1 MIYLLTGRRRL
12 HLPAPRHA
20 ERAFHLENSR
30 IGRSSRLPRLVYE
43 RAVQALRE
51 LPGSN
56 DWGRDF
62 FVRRPRSWI
71 YVRELGRSLDL
82 LANPGSQA
90 RVRWP
95 GDAKAAMHE
104 ASHGLR
110 LSPQTLQSAR
120 RVAIALIDIANKGL
134 VAFTSCEHCEFCWRP
149 TETGSRFCTCHA
161 PGTPKYFRRH
171 HANAR
176 EKEVTADYIQLVRR
190 TRKMLAHEY
199 NMIDQWVEQVVLI
212 DGTTK
217 TQRNHEIN
225 PDFLALLPKYWPRIA
240 AYIDFDT
247 SDLIGDVLYKLGFG
261 GDASFSGAK
270 EKEKACIDFM
280 QRSSTPFLW
289 SNLDRVEALLM
300 VWEDTSSRR
309 RIRGNRVPE
318 ELLGLQ
324 ADSAT
329 IAKLAKQ
336 GLTQRQIAYQLGVSA
351 ATVNRRLR
359 RAPVP

>member
-1 MIYLLTGRRRL
+1 
-12 HLPAPRHA
+12 
-20 ERAFHLENSR
+20 
-30 IGRSSRLPRLVYE
+30 
-43 RAVQALRE
+43 
-51 LPGSN
+51 
-56 DWGRDF
+56 
-62 FVRRPRSWI
+62 
-71 YVRELGRSLDL
+71 
-82 LANPGSQA
+82 
-90 RVRWP
+90 
-95 GDAKAAMHE
+95 
-104 ASHGLR
+104 
-110 LSPQTLQSAR
+110 
-120 RVAIALIDIANKGL
+120 
-134 VAFTSCEHCEFCWRP
+134 
-149 TETGSRFCTCHA
+149 
-161 PGTPKYFRRH
+161 
-171 HANAR
+171 
-176 EKEVTADYIQLVRR
+176 
-190 TRKMLAHEY
+190 MLAHEY